1 MNKRLACPEPEIRCS
16 PEDGRRE
23 GQKQCQILRFYPVA
37 SIINVPIVVMSVSDR
52 LTEHGRRLRIWA
64 AEISPRGADDVIEMT
79 LRQVLR
85 VARVVEL
92 EP

>member
-1 MNKRLACPEPEIRCS
+1 MQ
-16 PEDGRRE
+16 PEDGRGKVKSRA
-23 GQKQCQILRFYPVA
+23 RFAAFPVV
-37 SIINVPIVVMSVSDR
+37 SIINIPIVVVSDR

-64 AEISPRGADDVIEMT
+64 AEISSRGADDVIEMA

-85 VARVVEL
+85 VARVMEL

>member
-1 MNKRLACPEPEIRCS
+1 MLVQSRRSDAALKMV
-16 PEDGRRE
+16 DG
-23 GQKQCQILRFYPVA
+23 KVKSSARFSAFPVA

>member
-1 MNKRLACPEPEIRCS
+1 MV
-16 PEDGRRE
+16 DG
-23 GQKQCQILRFYPVA
+23 KVKSSARFSAFPVA
-37 SIINVPIVVMSVSDR
+37 RIINVPVVVMSDR

-64 AEISPRGADDVIEMT
+64 AEISPRGADDVIEVT

-85 VARVVEL
+85 VARVMEL